1 MLFVVKLLRGASAT
15 PLLLLRALANK
26 RLFRSLQ
33 TFFLKKKHQN
43 SVLAMLL
50 FNMGHFL
57 FKYT

>member
-1 MLFVVKLLRGASAT
+1 MLFVVKLLSAT

-26 RLFRSLQ
+26 RLTRSLQ

-50 FNMGHFL
+50 FNTGHFL